1 MKKYIYL
8 LLLIP
13 FLPNNLPAQSL
24 VNSGAD
30 ITIKSGSALKIN
42 GKLIHKSDG
51 HILNNGTIN
60 LDGDWYM
67 LSGTPVFLPGSAGEL
82 KFTGNTQHL
91 IDGVYG
97 LDVPNLTIETDVG
110 LINWVVVSNH
120 LQFNNAKFF
129 MTWYDF
135 TIGENATISGYGPDS
150 YFVCSGGSVFFP
162 VHATEMTIPIGTNSG
177 YLPLTAKNNNGNG
190 QIGVFLNQ
198 DVQVNGGYGGT
209 IPEIEQTVKHTW
221 EMSYWGFPSTPDLD
235 LTFQWPGNVEGS
247 SFNSSTT
254 ALSHYNGSV
263 WSFFPIQEAQG
274 SDPFELTQTGISE
287 PGYFTIWSKQPELIT
302 LDLKVYLE
310 GAYNT
315 ASNQMDNILA
325 ELNYLPLDQ
334 PYNPTLPYY
343 NENNPVW
350 FYTGT
355 ESVGSIPPY
364 VVDWVIIQVRD
375 ADAPENAGSSSI
387 IGQQAAFLLNN
398 GSVVDL
404 DGFSFP
410 EVFSVISRNLYVVVF
425 HRNHLG
431 VISANPITDVGG
443 IYSYNFTSGSGQ
455 AFGGINGHKQLEPGV
470 WGMVAGDGNGNGL
483 IQNTDETSVWKTDLG
498 QSGYKGGDFNLNGLV
513 QNTDETNYWKVNLG
527 AGGQTPG
534 KSNRTGYKSQVPE

>member
-1 MKKYIYL
+1 
-8 LLLIP
+8 
-13 FLPNNLPAQSL
+13 
-24 VNSGAD
+24 
-30 ITIKSGSALKIN
+30 
-42 GKLIHKSDG
+42 
-51 HILNNGTIN
+51 
-60 LDGDWYM
+60 
-67 LSGTPVFLPGSAGEL
+67 
-82 KFTGNTQHL
+82 
-91 IDGVYG
+91 
-97 LDVPNLTIETDVG
+97 
-110 LINWVVVSNH
+110 
-120 LQFNNAKFF
+120 
-129 MTWYDF
+129 
-135 TIGENATISGYGPDS
+135 
-150 YFVCSGGSVFFP
+150 
-162 VHATEMTIPIGTNSG
+162 
-177 YLPLTAKNNNGNG
+177 
-190 QIGVFLNQ
+190 
-198 DVQVNGGYGGT
+198 
-209 IPEIEQTVKHTW
+209 
-221 EMSYWGFPSTPDLD
+221 
-235 LTFQWPGNVEGS
+235 
-247 SFNSSTT
+247 
-254 ALSHYNGSV
+254 
-263 WSFFPIQEAQG
+263 
-274 SDPFELTQTGISE
+274 
-287 PGYFTIWSKQPELIT
+287 
-302 LDLKVYLE
+302 
-310 GAYNT
+310 
-315 ASNQMDNILA
+315 MDNILA